1 MVMEGDGILTDP
13 LCINCEVC
21 CHRLGK
27 IIGLGSLAVG
37 CPFYEAEPL
46 IILLQPGAGIRL
58 RNGQLIAHRD
68 MHNRIVRVVM
78 RIDILHGITVP
89 HEHYFDAGSPFG
101 IQREALGNRSG
112 EIIGLRAG

>member
-27 IIGLGSLAVG
+27 IIGLGALAVG
-37 CPFYEAEPL
+37 CPLYEAEPL

-68 MHNRIVRVVM
+68 MKDHIVGIVM
-78 RIDILHGITVP
+78 IGLRRITVP